1 MKKILTILAIAIVFA
16 AITLY
21 IKTNF
26 QKENEN
32 ISGTMVKEIR
42 YEYYK
47 QRI

>member
-1 MKKILTILAIAIVFA
+1 MKKILTILAISVVLV

-21 IKTNF
+21 IKINF
-26 QKENEN
+26 QKENEK